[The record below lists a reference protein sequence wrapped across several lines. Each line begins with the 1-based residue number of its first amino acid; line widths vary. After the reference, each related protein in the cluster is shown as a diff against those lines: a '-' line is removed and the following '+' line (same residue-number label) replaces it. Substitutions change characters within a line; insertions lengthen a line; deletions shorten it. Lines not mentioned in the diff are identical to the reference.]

1 MCVCVCVCVKWPCDS
16 ADPDGMIPEPG
27 ASAAEYVAW
36 FQRMRMSLPA
46 LANLAPYVDDTCEAT
61 LRADP
66 TLARLFAEL
75 DNKRYAPGYLEKPL
89 IKNFRELT
97 MRGPAEVADVSRR
110 GAVLYIH
117 LIGHQQ
123 LEHVFTSVNPP

>member
-1 MCVCVCVCVKWPCDS
+1 V
-16 ADPDGMIPEPG
+16 DGFIPEPG
-27 ASAAEYVAW
+27 ASAAEYIAW

-61 LRADP
+61 LRAEP
-66 TLARLFAEL
+66 ATAALFAEL

-97 MRGPAEVADVSRR
+97 LRGPAEYADVTKYVRIEPN
-110 GAVLYIH
+110 GEAVAALPKIN
-117 LIGHQQ
+117 GKTVRSVKQ
-123 LEHVFTSVNPP
+123 LMDEYTDPYPVWIL